1 MDGRV
6 RRGRGAVRGRR
17 LWLFVTIAV
26 VCAAIFVRLGIWQL
40 HRRQERR
47 ARNALVLSRLNEPAS
62 DVESLPRDTTAI
74 RFRRVRV
81 TGTPDYEH
89 ELVYAARSY
98 RGSPGVELMTP
109 VRVPGH
115 DTAVLVNRGW
125 VYSPDGATVDRA
137 KWRERDTTFS
147 GYVEEL
153 PSTGGSMYADR
164 PDVIAR
170 LGYNAVAK
178 ALPYPIVPFYVV
190 MLGDSTIAPDRLAR
204 LTVPPLD
211 EGPHLNYAI
220 QWFGFALVALVGA
233 GYVLTQARA
242 GKGALARDVPAAPY
256 ERG

>member
-1 MDGRV
+1 MKGK
-6 RRGRGAVRGRR
+6 R

-26 VCAAIFVRLGIWQL
+26 ACAAIFVRLGVWQL

-47 ARNALVLSRLNEPAS
+47 ARNALVLSRLTEPEA
-62 DVESLPRDTTAI
+62 DVESLPRDTSAI

-81 TGTPDYEH
+81 TGTPDYDH
-89 ELVYAARSY
+89 ELTYAARSY
-98 RGSPGVELMTP
+98 RGSPGVNLITP
-109 VRVPGH
+109 VRIPGH

-137 KWRERDTTFS
+137 KWRERDSTFT
-147 GYVEEL
+147 GYVEEI
-153 PSTGGSMYADR
+153 PSKDGSMYSDR

-170 LGYNAVAK
+170 LGYDAVARS
-178 ALPYPIVPFYVV
+178 LPYPVAPFYVAV
-190 MLGDSTIAPDRLAR
+190 LGDSAIAPDRLAR

-220 QWFGFALVALVGA
+220 QWFGFALVALAGA
-233 GYVLTQARA
+233 GFVIKQAREER
-242 GKGALARDVPAAPY
+242 GASARVVPAAPV